1 MVFYGGY
8 MAPKYAIDG
17 LFSVKSDV
25 FSFGISLLEIICGKK
40 NQGSFHQDHSLN
52 LVRHVS
58 SLKIRLFFFFFF
70 FSFFYTYYDTNN
82 DKKFSNVLGMEIMER
97 R

>member
-1 MVFYGGY
+1 MGFYGGY

-17 LFSVKSDV
+17 LFSVKSNV
-25 FSFGISLLEIICGKK
+25 FSFGISLLEIIRGKK

-52 LVRHVS
+52 LVGHVS